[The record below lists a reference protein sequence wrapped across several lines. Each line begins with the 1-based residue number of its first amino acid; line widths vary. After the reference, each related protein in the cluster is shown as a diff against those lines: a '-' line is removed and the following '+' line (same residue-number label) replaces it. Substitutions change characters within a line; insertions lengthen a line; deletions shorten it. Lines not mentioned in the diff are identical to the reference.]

1 MEDKNPDQFPKTKKI
16 AKGMY
21 SYFLSTLIAEN
32 TNLDFLAWRFYNRLS
47 LNHLDNF
54 VLKELKTD
62 VSSIRKQGRDLFI
75 PLFHNIGRTHSNFQ
89 ITVAKIWLSIWEG
102 IYLY

>member
-32 TNLDFLAWRFYNRLS
+32 TNLDFLA
-47 LNHLDNF
+47 
-54 VLKELKTD
+54 
-62 VSSIRKQGRDLFI
+62 
-75 PLFHNIGRTHSNFQ
+75 
-89 ITVAKIWLSIWEG
+89 
-102 IYLY
+102 